1 MQHYSQDWLQ
11 ITSSHPVDY
20 LSMDSDSGTN
30 KLEFREFFQCLLL
43 PCTLANTADTFFSK
57 RVIINLK
64 KQIAWYAIK
73 TEGINKSLKTTL
85 YFLLES
91 HCYSSFYLLFVLQL
105 RISSQMVFLTL
116 SNNLQAQYKPKHS
129 SCFLWMLQEQF
140 KSATAST
147 RLSLSVP
154 TIIKVKP
161 IAQQVQHTQL
171 CSTLTTHAIENYFR
185 M

>member
-1 MQHYSQDWLQ
+1 M
-11 ITSSHPVDY
+11 
-20 LSMDSDSGTN
+20 
-30 KLEFREFFQCLLL
+30 
-43 PCTLANTADTFFSK
+43 
-57 RVIINLK
+57 
-64 KQIAWYAIK
+64 K
-73 TEGINKSLKTTL
+73 TEGINKSLETTL

-91 HCYSSFYLLFVLQL
+91 HCYSSFYLFIYLLFVLQL